1 MENNLFRKSSIER
14 ISSPEQLNDYL
25 KVTNISVW
33 CILGALFALL
43 FGVMIWA
50 FTGSIPETVKI
61 SGVAYSAASNA
72 DKVYC
77 YVPLGTSK
85 RLEEGMEVQ
94 VSPDYASRSEYGY
107 IYGKIESIGKVPV
120 TENQIIQTFGS
131 LKYLQG
137 IIPDGNVIEVKM
149 VLGKNG
155 KSLKW
160 SNIKGEKVL
169 LTSGSRCNVL
179 IITKERK
186 PYELL
191 INKDS

>member
-33 CILGALFALL
+33 SILGALFALL
-43 FGVMIWA
+43 LGVMIWS
-50 FTGSIPETVKI
+50 FTGSIPETVQI
-61 SGVAYSAASNA
+61 NGVAYSTANNA
-72 DKVYC
+72 DTVYC
-77 YVPLGTSK
+77 YLPLGTSK
-85 RLEEGMEVQ
+85 RLQEGMEVQ

-107 IYGKIESIGKVPV
+107 IYGKIESIGQVPV
-120 TENQIIQTFGS
+120 TENQIINTFGS

-137 IIPDGNVIEVKM
+137 LIPEGNVIEVKM
-149 VLGKNG
+149 VLDKKGEL
-155 KSLKW
+155 LKW
-160 SNIKGEKVL
+160 SNIKGEKIF
-169 LTSGSRCNVL
+169 LTSGSKCNVL

-191 INKDS
+191 LNKNS